1 MKVKCN
7 ANCKYVKE
15 GYCTLE
21 EIEIE
26 EEETLPDGGW
36 GCAGTVPM
44 PPNCLNFKKVKKVK
58 KVEEDDEDDD
68 EDEDYEND
76 EDDDEDGT
84 ELRDDIPENI
94 CFQTDCV
101 HNDGTGLCKLS
112 IQMNGLRP
120 FCDYY
125 ARLDG
130 VTY

>member
-44 PPNCLNFKKVKKVK
+44 PPNCLNFKKVKKV
-58 KVEEDDEDDD
+58 EEDDDD
-68 EDEDYEND
+68 EDY
-76 EDDDEDGT
+76 DDDEGGT

-94 CFQTDCV
+94 CFKTDCV
-101 HNDGTGLCKLS
+101 HNDGTGLCHLS
-112 IQMNGLRP
+112 MPTDRIRP
-120 FCDYY
+120 FCDSY
-125 ARLDG
+125 ARLGG